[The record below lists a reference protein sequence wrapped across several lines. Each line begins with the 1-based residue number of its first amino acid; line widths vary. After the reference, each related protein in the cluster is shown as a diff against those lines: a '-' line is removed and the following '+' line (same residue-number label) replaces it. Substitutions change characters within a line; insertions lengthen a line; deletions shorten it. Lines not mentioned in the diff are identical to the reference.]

1 MRKFI
6 DLTGQKFGKLTII
19 NQAEDKISKKGDHF
33 IRWNC
38 QCDCGESYIAYHDN
52 LLSGA
57 TTQCKT
63 CRYKQTASSNRQLNN
78 YEIKEN
84 YGIGY
89 TTNSKFFFDKKDY
102 NLIKDYTWFF
112 DAKGYVVTQINKETI
127 YLHRLVLGLPT
138 KVKDEIIVDHI
149 NGKKNDN
156 RKSNLRICSFNENN
170 KNLGLRKDN
179 NSGVPGVTWEKD
191 RNKWK
196 SQLICDNKIV
206 LLKRFDSFEE
216 AVIARIKAELQYF
229 GEQNRRYNQYC
240 KILDIYIKTGKLEIQ
255 SERWNEENPDEN

>member
-102 NLIKDYTWFF
+102 NLIKLLEKYY
-112 DAKGYVVTQINKETI
+112 GQNV
-127 YLHRLVLGLPT
+127 
-138 KVKDEIIVDHI
+138 VKDIDFYKHLR
-149 NGKKNDN
+149 
-156 RKSNLRICSFNENN
+156 RKFKCCFLT
-170 KNLGLRKDN
+170 
-179 NSGVPGVTWEKD
+179 SGSSW
-191 RNKWK
+191 
-196 SQLICDNKIV
+196 SSC
-206 LLKRFDSFEE
+206 RFF
-216 AVIARIKAELQYF
+216 AV
-229 GEQNRRYNQYC
+229 
-240 KILDIYIKTGKLEIQ
+240 
-255 SERWNEENPDEN
+255 S

>member
-1 MRKFI
+1 MRKFV
-6 DLTGQKFGKLTII
+6 DLTGQKFGKLTVI

-38 QCDCGESYIAYHDN
+38 CCDCGENYIVYHDN

-63 CRYKQTASSNRQLNN
+63 CRYKQTVNSNKQLNR

-89 TTNSKFFFDKKDY
+89 TANNTFFFDKEDY

-112 DAKGYVVTQINKETI
+112 DAKGYVVTQVNRETI

-138 KVKDEIIVDHI
+138 KVEDKIITDHI

-156 RKSNLRICSFNENN
+156 RKSNLRICSSNENN

-179 NSGVPGVTWEKD
+179 NSGIPGVTWEKD
-191 RNKWK
+191 RGKWK
-196 SQLICDNKIV
+196 AQLRYNNKTV

-216 AVIARIKAELQYF
+216 AVITRIKAELQYF
-229 GEQNRRYNQYC
+229 GKQNRRYQQYC
-240 KILDIYIKTGKLEIQ
+240 KILGIYNKTGKLEIQ
-255 SERWNEENPDEN
+255 SERWSENEDEN